1 MKIVKLIAVSTLAA
15 TVALV
20 TVASASE
27 QAKPSSE
34 VGGAVSETTPMM
46 GAPQGG
52 MMMPPRMQMMQNRM
66 AMQQRHMQTMETH
79 LANIEALLR
88 QLVELQKQ
96 K

>member
-15 TVALV
+15 TVVLATL
-20 TVASASE
+20 ASASE

-34 VGGAVSETTPMM
+34 VGRAASETTPMM
-46 GAPQGG
+46 GSPQGG
-52 MMMPPRMQMMQNRM
+52 RMMPQRMQMMQNRM